1 MLRRNKSGT
10 TNAAAQ
16 LDNANHAGVVAV
28 IAAMLCGDFC
38 ERVLRVAAVFFW
50 GGVLFAK
57 CFCCMTPA
65 DRNDLMPTKEKLEWV
80 TLGC

>member
-1 MLRRNKSGT
+1 LRGSELMLRRNKSGT

-50 GGVLFAK
+50 GGYYL
-57 CFCCMTPA
+57 
-65 DRNDLMPTKEKLEWV
+65 RNV
-80 TLGC
+80 SVV